1 MKSVLVTQ
9 PVAAFGDDIQ
19 AIKKY
24 VSEQNA
30 KILLCEEYPTSF
42 SFFNV
47 KTMIGD
53 PNYSLS
59 EHLAQAL
66 FEHGI
71 LIREPWIDTDGR
83 QAILIIDDQKSLLWH
98 YSWGNENF
106 EVLDEPTLLM
116 VGWDL
121 RTSAGFYN
129 VVVIDDE
136 VKQKKPKPA
145 QEAEASNET
154 FDDTDEIDVE
164 SLDSENFD

>member
-1 MKSVLVTQ
+1 MKSVLITQ
-9 PVAAFGDDIQ
+9 PVTAFGDDIQ

-42 SFFNV
+42 SFFAV
-47 KTMIGD
+47 KTMLGD
-53 PNYSLS
+53 PNYSVS
-59 EHLAQAL
+59 EHIAQVL

-71 LIREPWIDTDGR
+71 LCREPWMDTNGR
-83 QAILIIDDQKSLLWH
+83 QAMLTIDDQKSLMWH
-98 YSWGNENF
+98 YSWGEENF

-121 RTSAGFYN
+121 RTAPGFYN
-129 VVVIDDE
+129 VVIIDDE

-145 QEAEASNET
+145 TPEET
-154 FDDTDEIDVE
+154 FDNTDEIDVE
-164 SLDSENFD
+164 SLDPENFD